1 MRDNALLF
9 PPPFPLENTKM
20 KRIVLAGLALAALS
34 GCVSD
39 QQYLDQNQAM
49 ALNSALSRARFQMN
63 CPGATGQ
70 VLSRQVVQPV
80 INAPR
85 YGGVERAEYTIG
97 IEGCGQRTTMV
108 VICSVGAS
116 DCFAADGRN

>member
-1 MRDNALLF
+1 
-9 PPPFPLENTKM
+9 LEISMM
-20 KRIVLAGLALAALS
+20 KRILFAVLAVAGLS

-39 QQYLDQNQAM
+39 QQFLDQNQAT
-49 ALNSALSRARFQMN
+49 ALNSALSRARFAMN

-85 YGGVERAEYTIG
+85 YGGAERAEYTIG
-97 IEGCGQRTTMV
+97 IEGCGQRNTMV
-108 VICSVGAS
+108 VICSEGAS
-116 DCFAADGRN
+116 DCFAADGRR